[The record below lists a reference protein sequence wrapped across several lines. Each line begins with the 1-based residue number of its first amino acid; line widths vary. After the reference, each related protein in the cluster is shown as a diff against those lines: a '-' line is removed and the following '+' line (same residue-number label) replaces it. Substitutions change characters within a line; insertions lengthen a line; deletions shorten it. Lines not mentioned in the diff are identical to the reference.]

1 MSIVTYPKSHQ
12 TSVFPRYGMFSVESS
27 RAPLL
32 REITDTEKNRTK
44 ISTICLVYGT
54 FCHFS
59 SNYSTF
65 LPPEPIPSLNK
76 PIPSLNKPIP
86 SLKLTYPKSQTY
98 LSQVSINL
106 SQVSNLPIPSLNK
119 NSLFVDFKAFFH
131 ALNKTK
137 N

>member
-12 TSVFPRYGMFSVESS
+12 TSTFPRCGVFSAEVS

-32 REITDTEKNRTK
+32 REITGAEKNRTK
-44 ISTICLVYGT
+44 RSTICPVHGT

-59 SNYSTF
+59 NNYSTF
-65 LPPEPIPSLNK
+65 PPPQPIPSLNK

-98 LSQVSINL
+98 LSQVSTNL

-119 NSLFVDFKAFFH
+119 SPLFIDFKAFFH